1 MGGKSILNL
10 REKKKKYN
18 YGEILD
24 FINKNSENVKRKKPT
39 KAQTMTVESKRAKTT
54 IISKEKKN
62 IATKKWQKIIQNCCY
77 LENLTLILKK
87 F

>member
-39 KAQTMTVESKRAKTT
+39 KAQTMTVETKRAKTT
-54 IISKEKKN
+54 IISKEKK
-62 IATKKWQKIIQNCCY
+62 
-77 LENLTLILKK
+77 TLRPKNGRK
-87 F
+87 